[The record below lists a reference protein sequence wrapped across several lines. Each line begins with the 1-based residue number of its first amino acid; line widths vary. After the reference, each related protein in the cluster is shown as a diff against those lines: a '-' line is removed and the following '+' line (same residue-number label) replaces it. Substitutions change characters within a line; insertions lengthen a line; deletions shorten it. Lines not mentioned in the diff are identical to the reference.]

1 MGLDINASTNLD
13 EISQGQGTTANGSV
27 NFEITGRTQE
37 YPLHIAFCVDTSGSM
52 SQEVDASG
60 LTGIVKA
67 ALSDSDGPSKMD
79 VAKEGLKN
87 ALGELSSDDSFG
99 IVSFSSSASTAVS
112 STSGS
117 RAGGADSDIDS
128 MSAGGGTSIDAG
140 LERSRE
146 MLKRMPSEEAV
157 EWIVLIS
164 DGKGSVPTDRD
175 LQRNYSSEG
184 IVIQA
189 AGVGDAYD
197 RDQML
202 SLAQQTQG
210 ELEDIESPKNLG
222 QFFKREVRNAKQV
235 VALDAELE
243 LHPSNLATIN
253 EVYYSLAEQTST
265 VDPEWR
271 GDTAV
276 VDLGD
281 VNHENPPEV
290 VLEMDVDVSENAD
303 ADLSA
308 TLVEAVLSTR
318 RDSARDEMTTIVSL
332 SQGIEPPEDGEDQ
345 EEEEVSGLSPS
356 PDPEFIVKKVSTLA
370 QDGKLDEARRYL
382 EENKQHLSAEQYQTA
397 RDMIDDGDVAGLS
410 KM

>member
-1 MGLDINASTNLD
+1 MST
-13 EISQGQGTTANGSV
+13 
-27 NFEITGRTQE
+27 
-37 YPLHIAFCVDTSGSM
+37 
-52 SQEVDASG
+52 
-60 LTGIVKA
+60 
-67 ALSDSDGPSKMD
+67 
-79 VAKEGLKN
+79 
-87 ALGELSSDDSFG
+87 
-99 IVSFSSSASTAVS
+99 
-112 STSGS
+112 
-117 RAGGADSDIDS
+117 
-128 MSAGGGTSIDAG
+128 GGGTSIDAG
-140 LERSRE
+140 LDRSRE

-164 DGKGSVPTDRD
+164 DGRGSVPTDLD
-175 LQRNYSSEG
+175 LRHNYSDEG

-210 ELEDIESPKNLG
+210 ELEDIKSPKNLG

-243 LHPSNLATIN
+243 LHPSDLTSLN

-271 GDTAV
+271 GDTCV

-290 VLEMDVDVSENAD
+290 ALEMDVNAED
-303 ADLSA
+303 ADPDLSA

-318 RDSARDEMTTIVSL
+318 RDSAHDEMTTTVDLAPTIT
-332 SQGIEPPEDGEDQ
+332 EKDDKD
-345 EEEEVSGLSPS
+345 EEEEVPRPSTSP
-356 PDPEFIVKKVSTLA
+356 PPEYIVKKVSTLS

-382 EENKQHLSAEQYQTA
+382 EENKQHLPERKYQEA
-397 RDMIDDGDVAGLS
+397 KDLIDDGNVSGLG
-410 KM
+410 KL

>member
-13 EISQGQGTTANGSV
+13 EIFVGQGTTANGSV

-52 SQEVDASG
+52 SQEVDATG
-60 LTGIVKA
+60 LTGIVKS

-87 ALGELSSDDSFG
+87 ALGELSPDDSFG

-117 RAGGADSDIDS
+117 RAGGVDSDINS

-140 LERSRE
+140 LEKSRE

-164 DGKGSVPTDRD
+164 DGKGSVPRDRD
-175 LQRNYSSEG
+175 LQRNYSDEG

-243 LHPSNLATIN
+243 LHPSDLTTIN

-271 GDTAV
+271 GDTCV

-290 VLEMDVDVSENAD
+290 ALEMDVDAEDAD
-303 ADLSA
+303 PDLSA

-318 RDSARDEMTTIVSL
+318 RDSARDEMTTTVDLAPTITDKDD
-332 SQGIEPPEDGEDQ
+332 EDGED
-345 EEEEVSGLSPS
+345 EPVARPSPS
-356 PDPEFIVKKVSTLA
+356 PDPEFIVKKVSTLS

-382 EENKQHLSAEQYQTA
+382 EENKQHLSQRKYQEA
-397 RDMIDDGDVAGLS
+397 KDLIDDGDVSGLG
-410 KM
+410 KL

>member
-1 MGLDINASTNLD
+1 MGLDISASTNLD
-13 EISQGQGTTANGSV
+13 EIFVGQDATANGSV

-52 SQEVDASG
+52 SSEVDATG
-60 LTGIVKA
+60 LTGIVKT
-67 ALSDSDGPSKMD
+67 ALSDSDGPTKMD
-79 VAKEGLKN
+79 VAKGGLKK
-87 ALGELSSDDSFG
+87 ALGELSRDDSFG

-112 STSGS
+112 HTTGN
-117 RAGGADSDIDS
+117 RAGQVTSDIES
-128 MSAGGGTSIDAG
+128 MSASGGTSIDDG
-140 LERSRE
+140 LLQSRK
-146 MLKRMPSEEAV
+146 MLDRMPSEEAV

-164 DGKGSVPTDRD
+164 DGKGSVPRD
-175 LQRNYSSEG
+175 WELEQNYSDEG

-189 AGVGDAYD
+189 AGVGDGYD
-197 RDQML
+197 RKQML

-222 QFFKREVRNAKQV
+222 QFFKREVQNAKQV

-243 LHPSNLATIN
+243 LHPSDITNIN

-265 VDPEWR
+265 VDPSWR
-271 GDTAV
+271 GDTCV

-290 VLEMDVDVSENAD
+290 VLEMDVNPESSSDV
-303 ADLSA
+303 DLSA

-318 RDSARDEMTTIVSL
+318 RDSARDEMTTTVDLAPKVSG
-332 SQGIEPPEDGEDQ
+332 SDDDGEKA
-345 EEEEVSGLSPS
+345 EAEVSGLA
-356 PDPEFIVKKVSTLA
+356 PDPEFILKKVSTLS

-382 EENKQHLSAEQYQTA
+382 ENNKQHLSQRKYQEA
-397 RDMIDDGDVAGLS
+397 KDMIDEGDVAGLS
-410 KM
+410 TM

>member
-13 EISQGQGTTANGSV
+13 EIFVGQGTTANGSV
-27 NFEITGRTQE
+27 NFEITGRNKE

-52 SQEVDASG
+52 SQEIDASG
-60 LTGIVKA
+60 LSGIVKA

-87 ALGELSSDDSFG
+87 ALSELSSDDRFG
-99 IVSFSSSASTAVS
+99 IVSFSSSASTPVS

-117 RAGGADSDIDS
+117 RAGGVDSDIDS

-140 LERSRE
+140 LEQSRE

-164 DGKGSVPTDRD
+164 DGKGSVPRDRE
-175 LQRNYSSEG
+175 LQRDYSDEG

-210 ELEDIESPKNLG
+210 ELEDIKSPKNLG
-222 QFFKREVRNAKQV
+222 QFFKREVQNAKQV

-243 LHPSNLATIN
+243 LHPSDITTIN

-271 GDTAV
+271 GDTCV

-290 VLEMDVDVSENAD
+290 VLEMDVNPESSSDV
-303 ADLSA
+303 DLSA

-318 RDSARDEMTTIVSL
+318 RNSARDEMTTTVDL
-332 SQGIEPPEDGEDQ
+332 AQGLEKSPEDENGEADVARPSTSPPPEY
-345 EEEEVSGLSPS
+345 
-356 PDPEFIVKKVSTLA
+356 IVKKVSTLS

-382 EENKQHLSAEQYQTA
+382 EENKQHLSERKYQEA
-397 RDMIDDGDVAGLS
+397 KDMIDGGDISGLG
-410 KM
+410 KL